1 MSILHQSDS
10 NESRD
15 NRPSNESAIT
25 IENQNGILVVDSRLV
40 ALDLGIEHH
49 SFMRT
54 IKKYQEQI
62 EERFGLIR
70 FEIESVKIEGQRG
83 TKHHAFAWLTEDQS
97 LYLMTLSRNTEQV
110 LDCKANLVEGF
121 MKAKKII
128 PQLQQDNETLRL
140 LLDLER
146 ERNKG
151 KELDNTMLTLHGD
164 RVVLALRGK
173 EDVIVEKETVVTEIV
188 EPDKGRST
196 KILSADQLKKAVRDR
211 TGQKL
216 PSLKYFVEALRKAGR
231 DDLIEAVPRSVI
243 GEYPLAEKLDEAI
256 KIVYGNRRQQ
266 VIGE

>member
-15 NRPSNESAIT
+15 NRPINESAIT
-25 IENQNGILVVDSRLV
+25 VENQNGVLVVDSRLV
-40 ALDLGIEHH
+40 ALDLGIEHE

-54 IKKYQEQI
+54 IKKHETRIEQ
-62 EERFGLIR
+62 RFGIIR
-70 FEIESVKIEGQRG
+70 FEIGEIKGRGQPE
-83 TKHHAFAWLTEDQS
+83 KFAWLTEDQS

-110 LDCKANLVEGF
+110 LNCKANLVEGF
-121 MKAKKII
+121 MKAKQII

-188 EPDKGRST
+188 EPEKGRST

-216 PSLKYFVEALRKAGR
+216 PSLKYFVDALRKAGR
-231 DDLIEAVPRSVI
+231 DDLIEAVPRAVV
-243 GEYPLAEKLDEAI
+243 GEYPLADKLDEAI
-256 KIVYGNRRQQ
+256 KVVYGNRRQQ
-266 VIGE
+266 LIGE